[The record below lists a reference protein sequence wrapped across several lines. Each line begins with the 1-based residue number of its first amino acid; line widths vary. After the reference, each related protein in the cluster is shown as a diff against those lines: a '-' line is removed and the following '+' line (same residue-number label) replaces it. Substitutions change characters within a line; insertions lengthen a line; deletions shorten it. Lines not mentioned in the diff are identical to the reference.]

1 MGISTSIA
9 LSRKLPSIIAALCVA
24 ASVSIAI
31 VGYMDFRQS
40 VFLEARKSFQI
51 LTESRGKSLMT
62 WFENTGRGVASYA
75 NDPTV
80 GAALSSFGSSYNL
93 MIDSAGL
100 RDAYITNNPNPP
112 GERALLDQAPDSV
125 PYHFQHGRFHP
136 YFRDIVQTTGYYDF
150 FLFNRN
156 GDLMYSV
163 EKEGDFATNFLDGPF
178 ADSGL
183 ASAFA
188 AARDGEQGQVYFAD
202 FDRYAARAGDAA
214 AFLATPVVDQ
224 SNQLLGVVAIQVPT
238 SQIDE
243 IFNDPLGMGETG
255 RIYAVGPD
263 LRTRNAP
270 RLDAGPMRLSDV
282 SDASQVR
289 SIVNGG
295 DPFQGLTTGVSG
307 ADMLTMGALIDVFGQ
322 PWAIIGEITSD
333 EVQAPVIAARN
344 KMILVTVLVGGLAA
358 FLGWLTARSV
368 VRPLARLGDA
378 MGRISDK
385 DYDVDLS
392 DQKRGDEIGSLF
404 NSLNDFCQKLRASDE
419 AEEERKA
426 LQVKQAEVVNRLS
439 VALTKLADGD
449 LKHKIETPFDG
460 DYDQLR
466 QDYNRTMLN
475 LNKTI
480 GSVVIRSGA
489 IRQRSDGMSRASDDL
504 SRRTENQAATLEETA
519 AALDQMTASVKSAAD
534 GARQVKEVVGS
545 ARQDADKS
553 EPVVKDAVHAMTEIE
568 GSSQEI
574 SQIIGVIDD
583 IAFQTNLLALNAG
596 VEAARA
602 GEAGRGFAVVASEVR
617 ALAQRSSDAAKQIKA
632 LISESSGQVERGVAL
647 VGQAGQV
654 LTKIASHI
662 NHISDLVA
670 EIASGAEE
678 QSIGLGEIN
687 IGVTQL
693 DKVTQQNAAMV
704 EEATASS
711 HALNGDAA
719 QLEELV
725 THFRL
730 DEAVITESSAQD
742 NIMQFVPQPAQHAP
756 DLAPYHARPSAAKV
770 SGGGGSREDIW
781 QDF

>member
-1 MGISTSIA
+1 
-9 LSRKLPSIIAALCVA
+9 
-24 ASVSIAI
+24 
-31 VGYMDFRQS
+31 MDFRQN
-40 VFLEARKSFQI
+40 VFQEARKSFGV
-51 LTESRGKSLMT
+51 LTEARGEALVT
-62 WFENTGRGVASYA
+62 WFDNRKRSVRAYA
-75 NDPTV
+75 NDPTFI
-80 GAALSSFGSSYNL
+80 AALSSFSSSYNL
-93 MIDSAGL
+93 MIDANGL
-100 RDAYITNNPNPP
+100 QAAYVTNNPYPP
-112 GERALLDQAPDSV
+112 GERARMDQAPESV

-136 YFRDIVQTTGYYDF
+136 YFRDTLQSSGYYDI
-150 FLFNRN
+150 FLFNLD

-163 EKEGDFATNFLDGPF
+163 AKESDFATNILDGPF

-183 ASAFA
+183 TKAFA
-188 AARDGEQGQVYFAD
+188 QARNGEEGEVYFAD
-202 FDRYAARAGDAA
+202 FAAYEPSAGEPA
-214 AFLATPVVDQ
+214 AFMSTPVFDQ
-224 SNQLLGVVAIQVPT
+224 GGLLLGVVAIQVPGN
-238 SQIDE
+238 QIDF
-243 IFNDPLGMGETG
+243 IFNSPLGKGETG
-255 RIYAVGPD
+255 QIFAVGPD
-263 LRTRNAP
+263 LLTRNAP
-270 RLDAGPMRLSDV
+270 RFDDGIPRLSDV
-282 SDASQVR
+282 SYANELQAIFAGRDTSEG
-289 SIVNGG
+289 I
-295 DPFQGLTTGVSG
+295 VSG
-307 ADMLTMGALIDVFGQ
+307 IAGEDVLIEGALIEVFGN
-322 PWAIIGEITSD
+322 PWAIIGEIHAD
-333 EVQAPVIAARN
+333 EVQTPVMIARN
-344 KMILVTVLVGGLAA
+344 KMMVVTFVIAGLGA

-368 VRPLARLGDA
+368 VQPLARLGNA
-378 MGRISDK
+378 MTAVSEK

-392 DQKRGDEIGSLF
+392 DQNRGDEIGNLF
-404 NSLNDFCQKLRASDE
+404 KGLDDFRGKLRASDE
-419 AEEERKA
+419 AELEREA
-426 LQVKQAEVVNRLS
+426 LQVKQAQVVSRLS
-439 VALTKLADGD
+439 TALTKLADGD
-449 LKHKIETPFDG
+449 LQHKIETPFDG
-460 DYDQLR
+460 EYDQLR

-489 IRQRSDGMSRASDDL
+489 IRQRSDMMSQSSDDL

-519 AALDQMTASVKSAAD
+519 AALDEMTASVKSAAE
-534 GARQVKEVVGS
+534 GARQVKEVVSS
-545 ARQDADKS
+545 ARDDADKS

-617 ALAQRSSDAAKQIKA
+617 ALAQRSSEAAKQIKA
-632 LISESSGQVERGVAL
+632 LISESSGQVERGVTL

-662 NHISDLVA
+662 NHISELVA
-670 EIASGAEE
+670 EIASGSEE

-730 DEAVITESSAQD
+730 DESVIGSAPAQD
-742 NIMQFVPQPAQHAP
+742 NIMQFVPQPAHQATDAEP
-756 DLAPYHARPSAAKV
+756 EVARARPAKV
-770 SGGGGSREDIW
+770 SAAGGARDAIWED
-781 QDF
+781 F

>member
-1 MGISTSIA
+1 MRFSTSIA
-9 LSRKLPSIIAALCVA
+9 LSRKLPAIISALCVT
-24 ASVSIAI
+24 ASVSIAV
-31 VGYMDFRQS
+31 VGYLDFRQS
-40 VFLEARKSFQI
+40 VFEAARKNFGI
-51 LTESRGKSLMT
+51 LTQTRGET
-62 WFENTGRGVASYA
+62 TVRWFENLERSVTSYA
-75 NDPTV
+75 NDPTFI
-80 GAALSSFGSSYNL
+80 AALSSFTSSYNL
-93 MIDSAGL
+93 MIDSDGL
-100 RDAYITNNPNPP
+100 RAAYVTNNPNPP
-112 GERALLDQAPDSV
+112 HARALMDQASESV
-125 PYHFQHGRFHP
+125 PYNFQHGRFHP
-136 YFRDIVQTTGYYDF
+136 YFREVLQTGGYDDI
-150 FLFNRN
+150 FLFNPR

-163 EKEGDFATNFLDGPF
+163 AKKADYATNLLDGPY

-183 ASAFA
+183 GAAFA
-188 AARDGEQGQVYFAD
+188 MARDGEKGQVYFAD
-202 FDRYAARAGDAA
+202 FTSYEPSAGEAA
-214 AFLATPVVDQ
+214 AFVTTPVYDQ
-224 SNQLLGVVAIQVPT
+224 SEQLLGVAAIQVPT
-238 SQIDE
+238 DQIDA
-243 IFNDPLGMGETG
+243 IVNDALGLGETG
-255 RIYAVGPD
+255 RIYAIGAD

-270 RLDAGPMRLSDV
+270 RFENGLARLSDV
-282 SDASQVR
+282 SNADQVR
-289 SIVNGG
+289 AIANDAPILASHMTGLEGEDVLTNG
-295 DPFQGLTTGVSG
+295 
-307 ADMLTMGALIDVFGQ
+307 AMIDVFGQ
-322 PWAIIGEITSD
+322 PWVVIGEITSN
-333 EVQAPVIAARN
+333 EVKTPVVAARN
-344 KMILVTVLVGGLAA
+344 KMLIVTFVVAGIGV

-368 VRPLARLGDA
+368 VRPLAWLGVA
-378 MGRISDK
+378 MNRISEK
-385 DYDVDLS
+385 DYDVALT
-392 DQKRGDEIGSLF
+392 DQDRRDEIGSLF
-404 NSLNDFCQKLRASDE
+404 RGLDDFRQKLRASDE
-419 AEEERKA
+419 AEEERQA
-426 LQVKQAEVVNRLS
+426 LQVQQAKVVSQLS
-439 VALTKLADGD
+439 TALTKLADGD
-449 LKHKIETPFDG
+449 LQHKIETPFDG
-460 DYDQLR
+460 EYDQLR
-466 QDYNRTMLN
+466 QDYNRTVLN

-480 GSVVIRSGA
+480 GSVVLRSGA
-489 IRQRSDGMSRASDDL
+489 IRQRSDAMSRSSDDL

-519 AALDQMTASVKSAAD
+519 AALDEMTASVKSAAD
-534 GARQVKEVVGS
+534 GARQVKDVVGS
-545 ARQDADKS
+545 AREDADKS

-632 LISESSGQVERGVAL
+632 LISESSGQVERGVTL

-670 EIASGAEE
+670 EIASGSEE

-730 DEAVITESSAQD
+730 DETVTGSAAAQD
-742 NIMQFVPQPAQHAP
+742 NITQFVPQPAHQSGQMAS
-756 DLAPYHARPSAAKV
+756 DNARTAATKAV
-770 SGGGGSREDIW
+770 AGGGAREDIW